1 MNYKGDHMS
10 EFRKRA
16 IEGVKINDTFTV
28 VRTFTEE
35 DMVQFAD
42 ITKDYNAIH
51 FDDRFSAV
59 KNLRGRICHGLLVAS
74 MITQVGGQIGWL
86 ASRFDLHFLKPV
98 YFGETIT
105 CRLTVDDINEKGW
118 ARATAVYQNQEGTTV
133 LEAYLEGFL
142 PGAVERKVLK
152 VMVDEGDPT
161 NKFE

>member
-1 MNYKGDHMS
+1 MS
-10 EFRKRA
+10 EIRKRA

-28 VRTFTEE
+28 VRTFIEE

-86 ASRFDLHFLKPV
+86 ATRFDLRFTKPV
-98 YFGETIT
+98 YFGDTIT
-105 CRLTVDDINEKGW
+105 CRLTVDDIDEKGW
-118 ARATAVYQNQEGTTV
+118 ARATAVYQNQEGTAV

-142 PGAVERKVLK
+142 PGAAERKVLK
-152 VMVDEGDPT
+152 VMVDEGDLT